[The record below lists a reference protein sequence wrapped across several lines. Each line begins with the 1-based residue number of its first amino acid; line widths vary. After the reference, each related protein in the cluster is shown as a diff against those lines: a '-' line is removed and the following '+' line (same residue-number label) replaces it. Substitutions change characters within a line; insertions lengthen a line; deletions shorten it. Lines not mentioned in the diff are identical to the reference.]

1 MKISEPSPK
10 NIKSLMLKANK
21 LTAKSSKVS
30 TARKFEVPK
39 KMARI
44 IQGVCRSP
52 KKQKKIKKKKR
63 KTRQKRANVQRVS
76 ATKTAK
82 PQNPLTLL

>member
-52 KKQKKIKKKKR
+52 KKQKKIKKKKTEDTSE
-63 KTRQKRANVQRVS
+63 KSKCAARVCH
-76 ATKTAK
+76 K
-82 PQNPLTLL
+82 NG